1 MDEGRYSRNEALFGP
16 EGQARIGGT
25 SVMIVGLGGLGSAVA
40 QQLAYLGVRRF
51 LLIDADVVSLS
62 NMNRL
67 IGAHEADVDVT
78 PKVAVA
84 ERIISAIQPTA
95 DVTATQAAFGPAT
108 ASLAADVQTKEV
120 TYKQGDTELTGF
132 FAWDAQAKG
141 RQPGVV
147 VVHEWWGHNEHARN
161 QAKRLA
167 QAGYVG
173 FALDMYGKGKVTT
186 HPKDAQAF
194 MEAATKDPAVV
205 KARFEAALAELRKD
219 PHVDPEKTAAIGYCF
234 GGAIVLSMARMG
246 VNLDAVLQEPGY
258 PKDSLPFVITVEPCE
273 EAALGQALTQL
284 SALDWHAEEPLALPM
299 LVGEYP

>member
-108 ASLAADVQTKEV
+108 ASLAADVDVVIGCVDRDQARLRLVEACGRARTPSLDLA
-120 TYKQGDTELTGF
+120 TDTGGVGAG
-132 FAWDAQAKG
+132 AWFGGRVVLNDGSACLSCLGLLDQAQM
-141 RQPGVV
+141 
-147 VVHEWWGHNEHARN
+147 ARDSMTAD
-161 QAKRLA
+161 QA
-167 QAGYVG
+167 
-173 FALDMYGKGKVTT
+173 
-186 HPKDAQAF
+186 
-194 MEAATKDPAVV
+194 AVV
-205 KARFEAALAELRKD
+205 RDQYGLAETAFEETGPAIVSVNTAVASIAVTEFMKLVTCFGVPARQLTYRGDLQTIRCSID
-219 PHVDPEKTAAIGYCF
+219 PPAPGCWYCSLWTTAA
-234 GGAIVLSMARMG
+234 A
-246 VNLDAVLQEPGY
+246 
-258 PKDSLPFVITVEPCE
+258 
-273 EAALGQALTQL
+273 
-284 SALDWHAEEPLALPM
+284 
-299 LVGEYP
+299 

>member
-1 MDEGRYSRNEALFGP
+1 MNKLVP
-16 EGQARIGGT
+16 
-25 SVMIVGLGGLGSAVA
+25 VA
-40 QQLAYLGVRRF
+40 LGV
-51 LLIDADVVSLS
+51 LLA
-62 NMNRL
+62 
-67 IGAHEADVDVT
+67 
-78 PKVAVA
+78 
-84 ERIISAIQPTA
+84 
-95 DVTATQAAFGPAT
+95 GPG

-246 VNLDAVLQEPGY
+246 VNLDAVASFHGALGSLPPVAPGGVKARVLVLNGEDDPMITPQQIEAFEKEMDAAKASY
-258 PKDSLPFVITVEPCE
+258 EFVNLPHARHSFTNPDAAKAGMDALAYNPEADKDSW
-273 EAALGQALTQL
+273 AR
-284 SALDWHAEEPLALPM
+284 M
-299 LVGEYP
+299 LKMFGEVFGKK